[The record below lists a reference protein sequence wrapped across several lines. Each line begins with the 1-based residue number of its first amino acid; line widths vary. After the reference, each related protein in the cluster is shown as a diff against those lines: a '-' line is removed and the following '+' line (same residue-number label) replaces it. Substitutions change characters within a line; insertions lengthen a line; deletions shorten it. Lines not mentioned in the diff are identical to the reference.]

1 MGETPNYLNAA
12 MAAYK
17 DKHPKVSIML
27 MKLSIEKEKKTRAEA
42 KRRLKIISEEYD
54 AKKWTME

>member
-1 MGETPNYLNAA
+1 

-17 DKHPKVSIML
+17 DKNPKVSIML